1 MNSAELKRAKREIRR
16 RTIAL
21 RDHISA
27 GERERLARLMTDR
40 FLSLSEVGTAGT
52 VMAFWSFG
60 SEVPTA
66 PMLSELRR
74 RGARLALPRIV
85 DGELEPRVWKPGD
98 PMSET
103 SFGALE
109 PVDGDA
115 VGPGDVDVVV
125 APGVAFDRAGGRVG
139 YGGGFYDRFLA
150 GTRDDALIAG
160 IGFSLQLL
168 DEPLPRGGLDRGVDV
183 VVTES
188 ETVWCRERD

>member
-1 MNSAELKRAKREIRR
+1 MTELKRAKREVRR

-21 RDHISA
+21 RDQLSA
-27 GERERLARLMTDR
+27 GERERLARLVTDR
-40 FLSLSEVGTAGT
+40 FLSLLEVGTAGT

-66 PMLSELRR
+66 PLLSELRR
-74 RGARLALPRIV
+74 RGVRLALPRIV
-85 DGELEPRVWKPGD
+85 DGELEPRVWEPGD

-103 SFGALE
+103 PFGALE

-150 GTRDDALIAG
+150 ATRDDALIAG
-160 IGFSLQLL
+160 VGFSLQLL

-188 ETVWCRERD
+188 ETVWCRQRD